1 MSSKNVPRE
10 IKGYTTQEFLGK
22 GSFANVFNC
31 RKDGR
36 KYAMK
41 RINSEERFK
50 KCALKE
56 IEYLNEVDCE
66 FIIKMEEHFIHK
78 NIQYLVFECLYDN
91 LYNYI
96 MKSKNYPTFKQF
108 NTYCYQMAEGLSYLH
123 NLGIIHCDLKLENV
137 MICNDLKNIKII
149 DLGSSVRKKKNFK
162 SNFYVQS
169 RYYRAPEILYKI
181 NFSEKIDIW
190 SYGVLI
196 TEFILRSNV
205 FNGKNTSGMIYKIS
219 DYLDIPR
226 LNIYQQT
233 EIFDRHYFHN
243 GIDFCYNNISLK
255 HRVKGYRENRLEE
268 HLINGLRIN
277 FKDIFDYQ
285 INNVI
290 ALVHKIL
297 DYNYETRL
305 TADECKQQLS
315 LLEYQIEKET
325 EI

>member
-1 MSSKNVPRE
+1 MSSKKIPKE
-10 IKGYTTQEFLGK
+10 LKGYTTQEFLGK
-22 GSFANVFNC
+22 GSFANVFDC
-31 RKDGR
+31 RKNGR

-56 IEYLNEVDCE
+56 IEYLKEVDCQY
-66 FIIKMEEHFIHK
+66 IIKMEEHFIHE

-91 LYNYI
+91 LYNYVL
-96 MKSKNYPTFKQF
+96 KSKNYPTFKKF
-108 NTYCYQMAEGLSYLH
+108 NTYCYQMADGLSYLH

-149 DLGSSVRKKKNFK
+149 DLGSSVRKTKNYK

-169 RYYRAPEILYKI
+169 RYYRAPEILYQI

-196 TEFILRSNV
+196 TEFILRSNI
-205 FNGKNTSGMIYKIS
+205 FNGKNTSGMIYKLS
-219 DYLDIPR
+219 DFLDVPR
-226 LNIYQQT
+226 LKIYQ
-233 EIFDRHYFHN
+233 ESKIFQKLFYHD
-243 GIDFCYNNISLK
+243 GQDFKYTSHSFK
-255 HRVKGYRENRLEE
+255 FKVKGYRDNRLEE
-268 HLINGLRIN
+268 YLINGLKVN
-277 FKDIFDYQ
+277 FNDIYDYQ
-285 INNVI
+285 INNI
-290 ALVHKIL
+290 ITLVHKIL

-305 TADECKQQLS
+305 SAEECKNELI
-315 LLEYQIEKET
+315 LLEYQIDKET